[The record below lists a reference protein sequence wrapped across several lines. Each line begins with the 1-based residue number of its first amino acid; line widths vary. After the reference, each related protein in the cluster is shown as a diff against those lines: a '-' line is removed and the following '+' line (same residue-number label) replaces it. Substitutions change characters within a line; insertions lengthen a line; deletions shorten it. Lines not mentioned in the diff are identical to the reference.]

1 MQPKNNHHENGGE
14 HNPARKILAEV
25 REAYAAWHKANPVSD
40 YPPASTLFVLPVE
53 DILRWF
59 RYIAANL
66 KAHKL
71 HPDMQQLL
79 QGTITELE
87 ALGYRATPDA

>member
-1 MQPKNNHHENGGE
+1 MQPKNNHQNGRVE
-14 HNPARKILAEV
+14 HNHARQILAEL
-25 REAYAAWHKANPVSD
+25 REVYAAWHKANPVSD

-53 DILRWF
+53 EILRWL

-71 HPDMQQLL
+71 HPDMQRLL

-87 ALGYRATPDA
+87 TLGYRASPDA